1 MASTPH
7 NVAVGSES
15 GSLTV
20 QESYL
25 WARNIARER
34 ARNFYYSFRLL
45 SKEKHDA
52 ISAVYAFMR
61 HCDDLSDE
69 KDASRE
75 AIESWR
81 TELDRAL
88 AGDLPPH
95 PVWPGFVDA
104 VQRFSIPHHIFHD
117 MIEGVLSD
125 LEPRRIQTFDELY
138 QYCYQV
144 ASVVGLSVIHIF
156 GFHDD
161 RAPLLAEKCGIAFQL
176 TNIIRDI
183 KEDAERDRVYLP
195 AADIAR
201 FRASIEEDSEE
212 LRSLLR
218 YEGARA
224 RAYYD
229 ESRPLLEM
237 VDKSSQA
244 SLRALMDI
252 YSALLDRIEAS
263 DYDVLSRRI
272 SLPAWQKTWLMLRAL
287 I

>member
-1 MASTPH
+1 MASAPRD
-7 NVAVGSES
+7 VAVGAGTS
-15 GSLTV
+15 SLTV
-20 QESYL
+20 AESYL
-25 WARNIARER
+25 WARGVARER

-45 SKEKHDA
+45 TPEKHDA
-52 ISAVYAFMR
+52 ICAVYAFMR

-69 KDASRE
+69 KGASRS
-75 AIESWR
+75 AIEGWAA
-81 TELDRAL
+81 ELNSAL
-88 AGDLPPH
+88 AGDLPLH

-104 VQRFSIPHHIFHD
+104 VTRFSIPHHIFHD

-156 GFHDD
+156 GFHDE

-176 TNIIRDI
+176 TNIIRDV
-183 KEDAERDRVYLP
+183 KEDAERNRVYLP
-195 AADIAR
+195 AADLAR
-201 FRASIEEDSEE
+201 FRASVDEDSEE

-224 RAYYD
+224 RAYYE
-229 ESRPLLEM
+229 ESRPLLDM
-237 VDKSSQA
+237 VDKGSRA

-252 YSALLDRIEAS
+252 YSTLLDQIDES
-263 DYDVLSRRI
+263 DYDVMRRRI
-272 SLPAWQKTWLMLRAL
+272 SLPAWQKTWLMLRAWF
-287 I
+287 

>member
-1 MASTPH
+1 MASAPH
-7 NVAVGSES
+7 NVAMGPES

-20 QESYL
+20 SESYF
-25 WARNIARER
+25 WARGIARER

-45 SKEKHDA
+45 SADKHNA

-69 KDASRE
+69 QGASRE
-75 AIESWR
+75 AIEGWR
-81 TELDRAL
+81 LELDRAL

-104 VQRFSIPHHIFHD
+104 VRRFSIPHHIFYD

-176 TNIIRDI
+176 TNIIRDV
-183 KEDAERDRVYLP
+183 KEDADRDRVYLP
-195 AADIAR
+195 ENDLAR
-201 FRASIEEDSEE
+201 FKASASEDSEQ

-218 YEGARA
+218 YEGAKA
-224 RAYYD
+224 RAYYE

-237 VDKSSQA
+237 VDAGSRS

-252 YSALLDRIEAS
+252 YSALLDEIDAS
-263 DYDVLSRRI
+263 DYDVMRRRI
-272 SLPAWQKTWLMLRAL
+272 SLPAWKKTWLMLRAL